1 VTRDERKLSAV
12 PGWLWAF
19 LALALAAQVALHS
32 TGPRLR
38 AAPSEL
44 PPPPA
49 PGVLRLASFG
59 EPAAAVRLAM
69 LYLQSFDQRA
79 GNDIPYRDLD
89 YGRLIGWLRAIV
101 DTDPRSAYPLFAA
114 TRIYAEN
121 PDPRKARAM
130 LEFIYREFLKDPNR
144 RWRWLAH
151 AALLAKYRLHDLPL
165 ALRYANAIDRLT
177 TRRDVPLWARQMRIF
192 ILEDMNEIEAAK
204 VILGGL
210 LASGKIK
217 DPAELRFL
225 KRHLEELEARQAG
238 SNGAPKGR

>member
-1 VTRDERKLSAV
+1 MTRDERRLSAV
-12 PGWLWAF
+12 PGWLWGV

-32 TGPRLR
+32 AGPLIHVAR
-38 AAPSEL
+38 SEL

-59 EPAAAVRLAM
+59 EPAAASRLAM

-89 YGRLIGWLRAIV
+89 YGRLIGWLRAIL

-114 TRIYAEN
+114 ARIYAEN

-165 ALRYANAIDRLT
+165 ALRYANAIDRFT

-225 KRHLEELEARQAG
+225 KRHLHELEVRRAG
-238 SNGAPKGR
+238 PNGAQKGR